1 MNQEKVDLLKK
12 LENNEKLDPMDWA
25 VLDALMEEQKKS
37 SVELLSY
44 LQDEEPSLTW
54 RSELNEKLHAI
65 IQTRPEKNRSWR
77 FVFWSSTAA
86 TAIAAILFL
95 LILPFTQNR
104 NLYEESDTR
113 VLLKWHEEAIASSF
127 LPTDALQLK
136 EKHRSEHIQEKNDID
151 DLIFGEL
158 LIDL

>member
-12 LENNEKLDPMDWA
+12 IENNAKLSPLDWA
-25 VLDALMEEQKKS
+25 VLDAVLEEQQES

-44 LQDEEPSLTW
+44 LQDDEPSLSW
-54 RSELNEKLHAI
+54 RSALNEKLHAI
-65 IQTRPEKNRSWR
+65 IQSRSKRSRSWR
-77 FVFWSSTAA
+77 LVFLSSTAT

-95 LILPFTQNR
+95 LVLPFMQNIS
-104 NLYEESDTR
+104 LHGESDTR
-113 VLLKWHEEAIASSF
+113 ILLKWHEEAVASSF

-136 EKHRSEHIQEKNDID
+136 EKHKSEHVQEKNDID
-151 DLIFGEL
+151 DLIFGEP